1 MSHQKSRS
9 LLLQLVGLRARCS
22 RPRGHAALHALS
34 VTLRSHLHQSLRAIE
49 VCMPCPGDA
58 SKGKLVTLAARTVS
72 GRQDSELSTAVVTA
86 GWSDSNDMNPDTDA
100 PLKYLTENLEAQL
113 LPALGHILMD
123 RDFMVASRAAL
134 VLARAGAVL
143 GRHAEP
149 FFQWAVNSVETQARE
164 GVCMRVYDGGCMYVY
179 M

>member
-1 MSHQKSRS
+1 
-9 LLLQLVGLRARCS
+9 
-22 RPRGHAALHALS
+22 
-34 VTLRSHLHQSLRAIE
+34 
-49 VCMPCPGDA
+49 MPCPGDA

-134 VLARAGAVL
+134 LLARAGAVL

>member
-1 MSHQKSRS
+1 M
-9 LLLQLVGLRARCS
+9 
-22 RPRGHAALHALS
+22 AA
-34 VTLRSHLHQSLRAIE
+34 
-49 VCMPCPGDA
+49 G
-58 SKGKLVTLAARTVS
+58 TVS

-149 FFQWAVNSVETQARE
+149 FFQWAVKSVET
-164 GVCMRVYDGGCMYVY
+164 
-179 M
+179 